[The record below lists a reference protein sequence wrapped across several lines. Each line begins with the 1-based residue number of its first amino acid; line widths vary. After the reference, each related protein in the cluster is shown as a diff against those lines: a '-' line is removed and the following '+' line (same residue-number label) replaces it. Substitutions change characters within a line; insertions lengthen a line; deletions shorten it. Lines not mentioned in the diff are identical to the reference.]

1 MKLSVS
7 LPGEDVIFLDDYASA
22 HSFTSRSAVVHE
34 AIRALRFRTLDE
46 AYTDAWS
53 EWEAGGEAGA
63 WEAVAGDGV

>member
-7 LPGEDVIFLDDYASA
+7 LPGEDVVFLDEYAST
-22 HSFTSRSAVVHE
+22 HSVRSRSAVVHE

-53 EWEAGGEAGA
+53 EWQAGGEAGVWDA
-63 WEAVAGDGV
+63 SAGDGL